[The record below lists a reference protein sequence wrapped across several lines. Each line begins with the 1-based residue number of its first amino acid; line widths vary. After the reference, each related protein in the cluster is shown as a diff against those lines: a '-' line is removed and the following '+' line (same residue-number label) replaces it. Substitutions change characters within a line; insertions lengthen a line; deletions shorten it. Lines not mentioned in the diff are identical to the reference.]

1 MQAVRSKGAMLEQID
16 LNKTPRSGYD
26 MSYNC
31 HGTGTLGRLYPIRAI
46 DVIPGD
52 RWQGQTDINV
62 NFQPLA
68 VPVASNLYMRTET
81 FFVPNRI
88 LWDNWESHWTKGERL
103 DDVSIEPN
111 FRIADIMAIFQS
123 YFTQLGVHAYRGYI
137 KTILDK
143 EGNPIVNIRPIE
155 DPIGDTLLLVTS
167 RSVYSALDSLENYL
181 NNLGTQQEVLDLLQP
196 IFDTIQSFR
205 IWIADNT
212 YRFYNTSYD
221 SEGFEEE
228 EYEEEGI
235 LLTNLFPYTYKGVY
249 SDNTEFTST
258 RWRAFSAPIT
268 EDGVISKDQWSAFE
282 LYDIVR
288 KVVSQVD
295 VPIVGSRDNLFQYVY
310 EPNEESRT
318 FIRYFYDCLRPLV
331 GLGSNLDYLGFPVF
345 SFDDFEA
352 LFTIATTRIYLA
364 MGIDNL
370 QDEGT
375 RIFVSDGGVLK
386 YVEFGSIATEM
397 PLFSNVQY
405 SVLALRA
412 LYQIWYWN
420 YRDQLIEVNAQE
432 PQTTDVVTDT
442 EMFNLLVPRVRAWT
456 KDTFTT
462 ALTNTGTGSVIVS
475 INENAVQGNSYR
487 TLKSLTDEFDRRETI
502 GYTEESLQDM
512 DVVSYKVGSP
522 DGFEKELEFPTRYL
536 LQKHGSFYNDAGSTY
551 GFSLDML
558 NRAKRLQKWI
568 QKALIYGNRPQD
580 AYWTHFSVR
589 TSDVRLYEPEYI
601 TGDNNIVNIQVV
613 MNNTTTAESVAG
625 EKTGNAFGDVKGS
638 GLNYFSE
645 EHGHL
650 ITMFTIMPES
660 VYGYGINKNRQRL
673 DAFDLPFPEFSQL
686 GMDAVYTDE
695 MVVSPLSQE
704 SLPCPTEVFGYQGR
718 YYDYKSK
725 QDEIHGEFRGKEMDG
740 YTFARKFSVYEKDKF
755 PKLNYA
761 FIHAHPR
768 KDMFVADDPTVDL
781 FWFDA
786 RHSQALERALPV
798 PSQTY

>member
-1 MQAVRSKGAMLEQID
+1 MQAVKSKGAMLEQID

-31 HGTGTLGRLYPIRAI
+31 HGTGTLGRLYPIRAM

-81 FFVPNRI
+81 FFCPNRI
-88 LWDNWESHWTKGERL
+88 LWDNWEQHWTKGEKL
-103 DDVSIEPN
+103 DDVSLEPN
-111 FRIADIMAIFQS
+111 FTIAHILT
-123 YFTQLGVHAYRGYI
+123 YFRSFFTEIWVHAYRGYI

-143 EGNPIVNIRPIE
+143 DGNTIVNIKPNE
-155 DPIGDTLLLVTS
+155 DPIGDTIMLITS
-167 RSVYSALDSLENYL
+167 SDVYNALASLED
-181 NNLGTQQEVLDLLQP
+181 NLTTYGTENEVLDLLQP
-196 IFDTIQSFR
+196 IFDVIQSFR
-205 IWIADNT
+205 LWVADNT
-212 YRFYNTSYD
+212 CRFYNSSYD
-221 SEGFEEE
+221 STDFDVEG
-228 EYEEEGI
+228 YEEEGI
-235 LLTNLFPYTYKGVY
+235 LITNLYPYTYKEDLGGEQY
-249 SDNTEFTST
+249 IST
-258 RWRAFSAPIT
+258 RWRGFSCPIT
-268 EDGVISKDQWSAFE
+268 EDGVVSKDQWAALH
-282 LYDIVR
+282 LYDIIR
-288 KVVSQVD
+288 KVVSQTDTV
-295 VPIVGSRDNLFQYVY
+295 VVGSRDEYFKYVY
-310 EPNEESRT
+310 EPSAEFTT
-318 FIRYFYDCLRPLV
+318 FVRYFYDCLRPLI
-331 GLGSNLDYLGFPVF
+331 GLGSNLDYLGYPAF
-345 SFDDFEA
+345 SFEDFEA
-352 LFTIATTRIYLA
+352 IFTIATTRVYLT
-364 MGIDNL
+364 MGIDNY
-370 QDEGT
+370 QDEAT
-375 RIFVSDGGVLK
+375 RIFQYDGLIN
-386 YVEFGSIATEM
+386 YRAFGSAFAST
-397 PLFSNVQY
+397 LNVFSNEQN

-420 YRDQLIEVNAQE
+420 YRDQLIEINAQE
-432 PQTTDVVTDT
+432 PQTTDLVTDT

-456 KDTFTT
+456 KDAFTT

-475 INENAVQGNSYR
+475 VNENAIQGSSYR
-487 TLKSLTDEFDRRETI
+487 TLQSLSDEFDRRSAI

-512 DVVSYKVGSP
+512 DVVSYKVGTP
-522 DGFEKELEFPTRYL
+522 DGYEKELEFPTRYIL
-536 LQKHGSFYNDAGSTY
+536 SKHGSFYNDEGSTY

-568 QKALIYGNRPQD
+568 QKALIFGNRPKD

-601 TGDNNIVNIQVV
+601 TGDNKIVNIQVV
-613 MNNTTTAESVAG
+613 VNNTTTAESVAG
-625 EKTGNAFGDVKGS
+625 EKTGNAFGDMQGS

-660 VYGYGINKNRQRL
+660 VYGYGINKNRRRL

-695 MVVSPLSQE
+695 LVASPLSQE
-704 SLPCPTEVFGYQGR
+704 SIPCPTEVFGYQGR

-725 QDEIHGEFRGKEMDG
+725 QDEIHGEFRSREMDG
-740 YTFARKFSVYEKDKF
+740 YTFARKFSVYQKDKF